1 MAQRGWVALL
11 AGLLLQGVQA
21 AEPLRVLTE
30 HSPPG
35 EYLAATVASPA
46 PPPKWSASCCSGPG
60 ESAEIELLPWMRA
73 YQIASSATAPRCPIR
88 DIAYPRAGGAV
99 QVGRPDQA
107 YSLGTLRSCGKG
119 QAIG

>member
-35 EYLAATVASPA
+35 EYLAADEVDEVDDETGGDAAVA
-46 PPPKWSASCCSGPG
+46 
-60 ESAEIELLPWMRA
+60 R
-73 YQIASSATAPRCPIR
+73 
-88 DIAYPRAGGAV
+88 
-99 QVGRPDQA
+99 
-107 YSLGTLRSCGKG
+107 
-119 QAIG
+119 